1 MEASNIKAM
10 REAMKQIYDR
20 VNSLDEDCG
29 VDPVEIRDIARAA
42 LASPPRNC
50 DVGTADEQHARFDRF
65 CDKYEDCWECPV
77 WRGVDWTSKCSVYWS
92 QMPYEEGGE
101 K

>member
-1 MEASNIKAM
+1 MEASNVKAM

-42 LASPPRNC
+42 LSATPRNC
-50 DVGTADEQHARFDRF
+50 DVGTAEEQYTRFLRF
-65 CDKYEDCWECPV
+65 CDKHEGCKGCPLCTSV
-77 WRGVDWTSKCSVYWS
+77 FSKCYAHWA
-92 QMPYEEGGE
+92 QIPYEEGGE